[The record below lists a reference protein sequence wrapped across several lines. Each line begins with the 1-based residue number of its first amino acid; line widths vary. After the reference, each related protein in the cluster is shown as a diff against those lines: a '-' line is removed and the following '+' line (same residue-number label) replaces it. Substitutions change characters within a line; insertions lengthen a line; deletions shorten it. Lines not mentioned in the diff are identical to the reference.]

1 MHQPTPVPRITK
13 SYSQL
18 LNEVNNQRLTK
29 LEPLVGDSNLL
40 ERIKKI
46 SNLTKVQL
54 SSGQHAGRIAY
65 LKNL

>member
-1 MHQPTPVPRITK
+1 MLPPRITK

-18 LNEVNNQRLTK
+18 LTEVNSRRLMK
-29 LEPLVGDSNLL
+29 LEPLNSESTFL